1 MACFE
6 IKNLSFSYPGAPG
19 EAPEGGRE
27 HSGAPGYFD
36 TPKALQDID
45 LTVEDGEYVLLCGK
59 SGCGKTTL
67 LRHCKTVLTP
77 HGKREGK
84 ILFHGKPLE
93 KSDQRTQAARIGYV
107 MQDPDAQIVTDK
119 VWHELAFGLE
129 SLGMDQKAM
138 RLRVAE
144 MASYFGI
151 QDGLS
156 QHCPQDQPGAGNDY
170 TDHGAP
176 A

>member
-119 VWHELAFGLE
+119 V
-129 SLGMDQKAM
+129 S
-138 RLRVAE
+138 
-144 MASYFGI
+144 
-151 QDGLS
+151 
-156 QHCPQDQPGAGNDY
+156 
-170 TDHGAP
+170 
-176 A
+176 

>member
-19 EAPEGGRE
+19 GASEGDRE

-45 LTVEDGEYVLLCGK
+45 LTIEDGEYVLLCGK

-77 HGKREGK
+77 HGKREGE

-93 KSDQRTQAARIGYV
+93 KPISGRRRPGSATSCRIRT
-107 MQDPDAQIVTDK
+107 
-119 VWHELAFGLE
+119 
-129 SLGMDQKAM
+129 
-138 RLRVAE
+138 LR
-144 MASYFGI
+144 S
-151 QDGLS
+151 
-156 QHCPQDQPGAGNDY
+156 
-170 TDHGAP
+170 
-176 A
+176 

>member
-67 LRHCKTVLTP
+67 LRM
-77 HGKREGK
+77 
-84 ILFHGKPLE
+84 I
-93 KSDQRTQAARIGYV
+93 A
-107 MQDPDAQIVTDK
+107 
-119 VWHELAFGLE
+119 GLE
-129 SLGMDQKAM
+129 EITEGEIRMGDINITNL
-138 RLRVAE
+138 E
-144 MASYFGI
+144 
-151 QDGLS
+151 
-156 QHCPQDQPGAGNDY
+156 PGREN
-170 TDHGAP
+170 TVSWQTP
-176 A
+176 

>member
-6 IKNLSFSYPGAPG
+6 IKNLSFSYSGAPG
-19 EAPEGGRE
+19 EASEDGRE

-77 HGKREGK
+77 HGKREGE

-119 VWHELAFGLE
+119 VWHERL
-129 SLGMDQKAM
+129 SDWKAWGWI
-138 RLRVAE
+138 RRPCWLSEWRKWPG
-144 MASYFGI
+144 YFGI
-151 QDGLS
+151 QDWFYKDVGQLS
-156 QHCPQDQPGAGNDY
+156 GGRSSC
-170 TDHGAP
+170 
-176 A
+176 

>member
-1 MACFE
+1 MAILSANEVHYSYKSKYQTVHAVRGVTYNFE
-6 IKNLSFSYPGAPG
+6 
-19 EAPEGGRE
+19 
-27 HSGAPGYFD
+27 SGKFYA
-36 TPKALQDID
+36 I
-45 LTVEDGEYVLLCGK
+45 VGK

-144 MASYFGI
+144 MAS
-151 QDGLS
+151 
-156 QHCPQDQPGAGNDY
+156 
-170 TDHGAP
+170 
-176 A
+176 